1 MLKVT
6 CALIVKDKKI
16 LITQNNLISDHP
28 LQWEFP
34 GGKIKVEETL
44 ENCILREIMEEL
56 AIDIEILC
64 SMKPVIYD
72 YGFKQ
77 IELIP
82 FLCSIKSG
90 LIKRIE
96 HNDYMWVD
104 LKELKNIDFSE
115 ADRKLLEQKQ
125 NWVTLKKY
133 FGE

>member
-1 MLKVT
+1 
-6 CALIVKDKKI
+6 
-16 LITQNNLISDHP
+16 
-28 LQWEFP
+28 
-34 GGKIKVEETL
+34 
-44 ENCILREIMEEL
+44 MEEL